1 MSSQPT
7 EKLQPSKELSIV
19 TTLYRSQLYVA
30 EFHRQACLAC
40 QALVGDDFEIV
51 YVVDGC
57 PEGSLEV
64 ALTVMQSDRRV
75 RVVDLSRNF
84 GQHKAIMTGLAYA
97 SGNRVFL
104 IDSDLEETPGWLG
117 EFHGAMVT
125 SQSDVAYGVQRRR
138 KGGVVEVIS
147 GNLFYLA
154 LRFVSDVRYPPN
166 IVTARLMS
174 RRYVDA
180 LLQHREREIFI
191 GGLWFITGFS
201 QIGVPVDKRSK
212 SSSSY
217 TFWRRFRLVSTA
229 ILSFSTLPLTLILV
243 VGLMIAGMSALY
255 ILWQLVT
262 WFRSESVVT
271 GWATV
276 IASIWLLGG
285 LTITFLG
292 VIGAYIGTIFA
303 EVKQRPYTIVR
314 AVHGN

>member
-1 MSSQPT
+1 MSSQAR
-7 EKLQPSKELSIV
+7 EKLQPSKKLSIV

-40 QALVGDDFEIV
+40 QALVGDDFEII

-57 PEGSLEV
+57 PDGSLEA
-64 ALTVMQSDRRV
+64 ALNVMELDGRA

-104 IDSDLEETPGWLG
+104 IDSDLEESPDWLIQ
-117 EFHGAMVT
+117 FDASMASV
-125 SQSDVAYGVQRRR
+125 QCDVVFGVQRRR
-138 KGGVVEVIS
+138 KGGLFEVLS
-147 GNLFYLA
+147 GTIFHHG
-154 LRFVSDVRYPPN
+154 LRVLSEVRYPAN
-166 IVTARLMS
+166 FVTARLMS

-180 LLQHREREIFI
+180 LLQHRERELFLA
-191 GGLWFITGFS
+191 GLWYLTGFS
-201 QIGVPVDKRSK
+201 QVGVHVDKLSK
-212 SSSSY
+212 GLSSY
-217 TFWRRFRLVSTA
+217 TLWRRIRMVALAV
-229 ILSFSTLPLTLILV
+229 LSFSTVPLAVILF
-243 VGLMIAGMSALY
+243 AGMIIATVGGAFM
-255 ILWQLVT
+255 LWQMLM
-262 WFRSESVVT
+262 WLRSASPVS

-276 IASIWLLGG
+276 IASVWLLGG

>member
-1 MSSQPT
+1 MM
-7 EKLQPSKELSIV
+7 LSIV
-19 TTLYRSQLYVA
+19 TTLYRSSSYVA

-57 PEGSLEV
+57 PEGSLEA
-64 ALTVMQSDRRV
+64 ALTVMQSDCRV

-84 GQHKAIMTGLAYA
+84 GQHKAIMTGLAFA
-97 SGNRVFL
+97 EGQSVFL
-104 IDSDLEETPGWLG
+104 IDSDLEENPDWIRQ
-117 EFHGAMVT
+117 FHSAMVA
-125 SQSDVAYGVQRRR
+125 SKSDVTYGVQRRR
-138 KGGVVEVIS
+138 KGGAMEVVS

-154 LRFVSDVRYPPN
+154 LRFLSDVRYPPN

-174 RRYVDA
+174 RRYVNA
-180 LLQHREREIFI
+180 LLQHREREVFI

-201 QIGVPVDKRSK
+201 QIGVPVYKRSK
-212 SSSSY
+212 GSSSY